1 MRGEWNLLAGRGDA
15 RVKQRWSPSLV
26 PGACGDQVFI
36 EEATVW
42 ILEGSNRAT
51 GVEDR
56 GVVDQAAIPF
66 PGSSSWLFR
75 WIGAVD
81 SCR

>member
-1 MRGEWNLLAGRGDA
+1 MRREWNLLAGRGDA

-56 GVVDQAAIPF
+56 SVVNQASVPF
-66 PGSSSWLFR
+66 PGASR
-75 WIGAVD
+75 WFLRRVSAVD
-81 SCR
+81 S

>member
-1 MRGEWNLLAGRGDA
+1 MRREWNLLAGRGDA
-15 RVKQRWSPSLV
+15 RVKQRRSPSLV

-36 EEATVW
+36 QEATVW

-56 GVVDQAAIPF
+56 GVVDQAAVPF
-66 PGSSSWLFR
+66 PGASSWLLR
-75 WIGAVD
+75 RISTVD